1 MDFNKLKENRKK
13 YNQEIIDIL
22 SKELESG
29 DLRFNQLIYIIN
41 ETNDYFNEEPHI
53 TLKRIKEKLKIID
66 QVLI

>member
-41 ETNDYFNEEPHI
+41 ETNDYFNEEPQV
-53 TLKRIKEKLKIID
+53 TLQRIKEKLKRK
-66 QVLI
+66 

>member
-1 MDFNKLKENRKK
+1 MDFNKLKENRSINNKL
-13 YNQEIIDIL
+13 ILDIL

-66 QVLI
+66 

>member
-1 MDFNKLKENRKK
+1 MDFNKLKDNRKK

-41 ETNDYFNEEPHI
+41 ETNDYFNEEPQI
-53 TLKRIKEKLKIID
+53 TLQRIKEKLKRK
-66 QVLI
+66 